1 MIDIKYIESL
11 GGSRK
16 ALRAKFDT
24 DKPAPK
30 IKQLIELGENRLRDG
45 VNRCLRDARI
55 YDAIDAAFNVCQRQ
69 ITFSFVADLL
79 AKGSKPED
87 ILNAT
92 KTWPYTRD
100 LDSML
105 QPCTD
110 SSGNVV
116 RNGDGSVKKSLDL
129 PTFFHIFLPMA
140 LGYLTLRASKLYN
153 DLNQYPLLPYDP
165 LRVTTENR
173 VRCKL
178 ITARGQRMTS
188 QMGYAADLRQGI
200 NRALKYGRCWWF
212 AKEPWYKE
220 VQYPAGKKEVEL
232 EGVRW
237 EQPPP
242 GRCFSDEAHRANSF
256 NTNTGGEFAGY
267 WTVDRWGT
275 VADDKTLWNTKR
287 ISKAY
292 PDDFRNLWSVYRIGR
307 ECVIDFPHPGV
318 AGGKNDRLTSAFYN
332 STAER
337 DQGVVKAALFQRLIP
352 KEWGLYDYKGP
363 IWHRMTYGGF
373 GSVLSVD
380 PWAYTPM
387 IAMEGDGDP
396 DASVPTGLGLQLVP
410 FQDQMTNFFV
420 QYLLSVRT
428 NLSRVVFVNADYVD
442 KPMLAQ
448 LQTATAGM
456 YIGTQFVPYSERETG
471 AMSLDPKSLTHSVQR
486 EPQNVSEIST
496 LIQNLLSMMERI
508 LGFSAQEMG
517 QAAQHEQTGEEVR
530 VIASNSGERLRTT
543 ASCIADGVWALKDRI
558 YRAFMAYGSDEV
570 FAEVAQ
576 LTLDDVKQLEKLGYT
591 VEPGATADSYG
602 VSGSKSTLEID
613 GFSSRRDGENL
624 IRDKEIA
631 SAMIEVFRSVAS
643 NQVLVDRVGPDVV
656 VDLFNQVLSYAGVP
670 DDYRLKITAPK
681 GGAAAG
687 AAAMEEQQ
695 NQAIGQIAKATQ
707 SLGQQIGQ
715 IGQAMQQAD
724 SKIVELVASFKSEV
738 TQFVQLTQQKN
749 AQQDEILMATIQRL
763 KALSDNVAQIL
774 QPAPTPGPA
783 VPQSLVG

>member
-16 ALRAKFDT
+16 ALRPKFDT
-24 DKPAPK
+24 DKPSPK
-30 IKQLIELGENRLRDG
+30 IKELIELGENRLRDG
-45 VNRCLRDARI
+45 VSKCLRDDRI
-55 YDAIDAAFNVCQRQ
+55 YAAIDAAFDVCKRQ

-79 AKGSKPED
+79 AKGSKPSE
-87 ILNAT
+87 ILDAT

-100 LDSML
+100 LDSMC

-110 SSGNVV
+110 SAGNVV
-116 RNGDGSVKKSLDL
+116 RNADGSVKKSLDL

-140 LGYLTLRASKLYN
+140 LGYLTLRASKLFN
-153 DLNQYPLLPYDP
+153 DLNQYPLLPYEP
-165 LRVTTENR
+165 LRLTMENR

-178 ITARGQRMTS
+178 ITARGQRMVS

-200 NRALKYGRCWWF
+200 SRALKHGRCWWF
-212 AKEPWYKE
+212 AKEPWFKE
-220 VQYPAGKKEVEL
+220 VQFPGGKKQVEL
-232 EGVRW
+232 EGIRW
-237 EQPPP
+237 EQPHPS
-242 GRCFSDEAHRANSF
+242 RTFFDESHRANSF

-267 WTVDRWGT
+267 WTVDRWGSI
-275 VADDKTLWNTKR
+275 ADDKTLWNTKR

-292 PDDFRNLWSVYRIGR
+292 PDDFRELWSLYRIGR
-307 ECVIDFPHPGV
+307 ECVIDFPQPASCV
-318 AGGKNDRLTSAFYN
+318 GKDDRLANAFYR

-337 DQGVVKAALFQRLIP
+337 DQAVVKAAVFQRIIP

-363 IWHRMTYGGF
+363 VWHRMTYGGF

-387 IAMEGDGDP
+387 LEMEGDGDP
-396 DASVPTGLGLQLVP
+396 DSSVPTGLGLQLVP

-420 QYLLSVRT
+420 QYILSVRN

-448 LQTATAGM
+448 LQAATSGM
-456 YIGTQFVPYSERETG
+456 WIDTRFVPYSERETG
-471 AMSLDPKSLTHSVQR
+471 AMSIDPRSLTQSIQR
-486 EPQNVSEIST
+486 EPQNVSEISS
-496 LIQNLLSMMERI
+496 LIQNLLALMERI

-558 YRAFMAYGSDEV
+558 YRGFMAYGSDEV
-570 FAEVAQ
+570 FAEVAE

-602 VSGSKSTLEID
+602 VSGPKANLEID

-681 GGAAAG
+681 GRSAG
-687 AAAMEEQQ
+687 PSEMDQQQ
-695 NQAIGQIAKATQ
+695 NQAIGQIAQTTQ

-724 SKIVELVASFKSEV
+724 NKIVELVAGFKAEV
-738 TQFVQLTQQKN
+738 TQFVQMTQKKD

-763 KALSDNVAQIL
+763 KAISDNVAAIL
-774 QPAPTPGPA
+774 QPAPAPGPEG
-783 VPQSLVG
+783 PQPMVG